1 MSLFRKV
8 HTEFWRDPKVLE
20 ELTPE
25 DKLFFLYLLTNPNT
39 TQVGIYKITK
49 KQIAFELGYS
59 QESINA
65 LIDRF
70 ENKYKIIK
78 YNEQTRE
85 IAIKMWG
92 KYNLDR
98 GGKPMID
105 CVNKELKEVKDKSL
119 ITYISESIEKEEIKN
134 IFNNFIKE
142 DNDNLV
148 YDTYNDTYH
157 DTLYVSQGK
166 SGQEE
171 EKEEEQEKDKE
182 EDKEV
187 KVGKYVK
194 HYEDNVGV
202 INKVVKTWLYEISE
216 KIDIELFKR
225 AIEIATNRGK
235 LNKAYINGIIKQWE
249 DNNINSIS
257 KLKKCEVSRK
267 NGDEKNY
274 GGYTNK
280 YSKSEYAKLL
290 ENEDES
296 LYQKP
301 SEEQLE
307 RVRRMLQE

>member
-1 MSLFRKV
+1 MSLFRKI

-49 KQIAFELGYS
+49 KQIVFELGYS
-59 QESINA
+59 QESVNA

-78 YNEQTRE
+78 YNELTRE
-85 IAIKMWG
+85 LGINRWG

-119 ITYISESIEKEEIKN
+119 ITYISENIEKEEIKN

-148 YDTYNDTYH
+148 YDTYH
-157 DTLYVSQGK
+157 DTLYVSEGK

-182 EDKEV
+182 V
-187 KVGKYVK
+187 KVGKYLK
-194 HYEDNVGV
+194 YYEENVGV

-216 KIDIELFKR
+216 KIDLELFKKS
-225 AIEIATNRGK
+225 IEIATNRGK
-235 LNKAYINGIIKQWE
+235 LNKGYINGIIKQWE
-249 DNNINSIS
+249 DNKINTIS
-257 KLKKCEVSRK
+257 KLKAYEASIK

-280 YSKSEYAKLL
+280 HSKSEYAKSL

-296 LYQKP
+296 LYKKP